1 MIFLNAPLEILNK
14 KITPSDKLFCLLYVS
29 LYKGII

>member
-14 KITPSDKLFCLLYVS
+14 KITPSDKLFFSSTLVC
-29 LYKGII
+29 